1 MAKKGRIGVL
11 ERRKEKWGYF
21 FILPWFIM
29 FCIFSVYPLIYGIAV
44 SFTDFNLAGKTF
56 AGLENYRNLFSDYA
70 VGRSFIGTLR
80 YAVIVIPL
88 QMLIPLFV
96 ASTLRDHSA
105 RVNTLVKLL
114 IYMPGVTCSV
124 ALILVWNFMFAPRI
138 GMIANLLKQFG
149 LPAVSFFDN
158 ANISIPIVSLL
169 VVFSNL
175 GQNVV
180 VFCAAI
186 NSIPRNYYEAAEL
199 DGASKLQQFIN
210 ITAPMMYQT
219 IIYVL
224 VTNTIG
230 ALQIFVVPKLMT
242 GGGPNFTS
250 STMLMLI
257 YDTGRF

>member
-1 MAKKGRIGVL
+1 MK
-11 ERRKEKWGYF
+11 
-21 FILPWFIM
+21 
-29 FCIFSVYPLIYGIAV
+29 
-44 SFTDFNLAGKTF
+44 
-56 AGLENYRNLFSDYA
+56 
-70 VGRSFIGTLR
+70 
-80 YAVIVIPL
+80 
-88 QMLIPLFV
+88 
-96 ASTLRDHSA
+96 
-105 RVNTLVKLL
+105 KLL
-114 IYMPGVTCSV
+114 RE
-124 ALILVWNFMFAPRI
+124 L
-138 GMIANLLKQFG
+138 
-149 LPAVSFFDN
+149 N
-158 ANISIPIVSLL
+158 ARGENVL

-180 VFCAAI
+180 VLCAAI

>member
-56 AGLENYRNLFSDYA
+56 VGLENYRNLFSDYA

-105 RVNTLVKLL
+105 RVSTLIKLL

-124 ALILVWNFMFAPRI
+124 ALILVWNFMFAP
-138 GMIANLLKQFG
+138 
-149 LPAVSFFDN
+149 
-158 ANISIPIVSLL
+158 
-169 VVFSNL
+169 
-175 GQNVV
+175 
-180 VFCAAI
+180 
-186 NSIPRNYYEAAEL
+186 
-199 DGASKLQQFIN
+199 AS
-210 ITAPMMYQT
+210 A
-219 IIYVL
+219 
-224 VTNTIG
+224 
-230 ALQIFVVPKLMT
+230 
-242 GGGPNFTS
+242 
-250 STMLMLI
+250 
-257 YDTGRF
+257 